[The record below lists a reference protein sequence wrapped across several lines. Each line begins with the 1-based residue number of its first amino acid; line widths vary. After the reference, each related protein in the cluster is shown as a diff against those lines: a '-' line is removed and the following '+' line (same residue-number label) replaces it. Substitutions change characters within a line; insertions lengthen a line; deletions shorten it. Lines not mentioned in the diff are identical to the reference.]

1 MTTKKSKSNDSK
13 EAITAA
19 AEEVANKVAA
29 ATLVENFDLDEDQDA
44 QKDKYLTFHI
54 ATEEYAIAITHVTE
68 IIGMLNITDVPQT
81 PSYIKGVIN
90 LRGKVIPVMDIRL
103 RFAMES
109 RDYDE
114 RTCVIVVNFKENT
127 VGLVVDT
134 VSEVLDI
141 PSGDIEAS
149 GQFSNSDGHSFI
161 CGMGKV
167 EEKIKMIIDVNAL
180 LFRDNELIDEMS
192 GAEG

>member
-1 MTTKKSKSNDSK
+1 MS
-13 EAITAA
+13 
-19 AEEVANKVAA
+19 EEVQS
-29 ATLVENFDLDEDQDA
+29 VEDIDA

-54 ATEEYAIAITHVTE
+54 GDEDYAISICHVTE
-68 IIGMLNITDVPQT
+68 IIGMLKITEVPQT
-81 PSYIKGVIN
+81 PDYIKGVIN

-103 RFAMES
+103 RFQMPA

-114 RTCVIVVNFKENT
+114 RTCVIVVHFKENV

-141 PSGDIEAS
+141 PEKDVE
-149 GQFSNSDGHSFI
+149 HSQSFNQTADKNFI

-167 EEKIKMIIDVNAL
+167 NEQIKMVVDINAL
-180 LFRDNELIDEMS
+180 LHRDDICINDLTDSEEDDP
-192 GAEG
+192 AE

>member
-1 MTTKKSKSNDSK
+1 MS
-13 EAITAA
+13 EEI
-19 AEEVANKVAA
+19 EEV
-29 ATLVENFDLDEDQDA
+29 ENIDT

-54 ATEEYAIAITHVTE
+54 GNEDYAIAISFVTE
-68 IIGMLNITDVPQT
+68 IIGMLKITEVPQT
-81 PSYIKGVIN
+81 PNYIKGVIN

-103 RFAMES
+103 RFGMPA

-114 RTCVIVVNFKENT
+114 RTCVIVVQYKDNI

-141 PSGDIEAS
+141 PEENVENTQSFNQSAD
-149 GQFSNSDGHSFI
+149 NNFI

-167 EEKIKMIIDVNAL
+167 GEQIKMVIDVNAL
-180 LFRDNELIDEMS
+180 LFRDNVLLDDMS
-192 GAEG
+192 SEDNNESK

>member
-1 MTTKKSKSNDSK
+1 MSSES
-13 EAITAA
+13 ELML
-19 AEEVANKVAA
+19 E
-29 ATLVENFDLDEDQDA
+29 EDQDT

-54 ATEEYAIAITHVTE
+54 GSEEYAIEIKYVTE
-68 IIGMLNITDVPQT
+68 IIGMLKVTEVPQT

-103 RFAMES
+103 RFGMEP

-114 RTCVIVVNFKENT
+114 RTCVIVVHINENT

-141 PSGDIEAS
+141 PHSNIETSGHLSNAS
-149 GQFSNSDGHSFI
+149 DNNFI
-161 CGMGKV
+161 SGMGKV
-167 EEKIKMIIDVNAL
+167 EDKIKMVIDVDAL
-180 LFRDNELIDEMS
+180 LFRDREQIEALATES
-192 GAEG
+192 EE